1 MVDCYIISRLMV
13 EFVEP
18 ESSSAGE
25 GEKKIKH
32 PSQLLILV
40 GPRVST

>member
-18 ESSSAGE
+18 ESSSARE
-25 GEKKIKH
+25 RERKKSSI
-32 PSQLLILV
+32 PASY
-40 GPRVST
+40 